1 MKELNLV
8 KRYSVVITLIILGI
22 GMAVIGICGLSKIV
36 DKSITNTTLIIGSI
50 LLTSVGFSLIMT
62 CVAMLFRLSGIK
74 EEYKDQ
80 CNEALY
86 FPIVKQYIKEKF
98 DYDDDNAI
106 IVWENGKVRVAPK
119 NIQDFKITLTIE
131 DRGDNNE

>member
-1 MKELNLV
+1 MKTLNLV
-8 KRYSVVITLIILGI
+8 KRYSIVITLMILGI
-22 GMAVIGICGLSKIV
+22 GMAVVGICGLSKIINE
-36 DKSITNTTLIIGSI
+36 SITDNVLVVGSI
-50 LLTSVGFSLIMT
+50 LLTSVGFSLITT

-86 FPIVKQYIKEKF
+86 FPMVKQYIKEKF
-98 DYDDDNAI
+98 NYDDDNAI
-106 IVWENGKVRVAPK
+106 IVWENGKVKVAPK
-119 NIQDFKITLTIE
+119 NIKDFKITLTIE

>member
-1 MKELNLV
+1 MKELNLT
-8 KRYSVVITLIILGI
+8 KRYFIVIALIIVGI
-22 GMAVIGICGLSKIV
+22 IMAIIGICGISKIINE
-36 DKSITNTTLIIGSI
+36 SNTHATVVMVSI
-50 LLTSVGFSLIMT
+50 LLTSGGFSLVMT

-86 FPIVKQYIKEKF
+86 FPMVKQYIKEKF
-98 DYDDDNAI
+98 NYDDDNAI
-106 IVWENGKVRVAPK
+106 IVWENGKVKVAPK

-131 DRGDNNE
+131 DKGE

>member
-22 GMAVIGICGLSKIV
+22 GMVVVGICGLSKIV

-50 LLTSVGFSLIMT
+50 LLTSVGFSLIMA
-62 CVAMLFRLSGIK
+62 CVAMLFRISGIK

-86 FPIVKQYIKEKF
+86 FPMVKQYIKEKF
-98 DYDDDNAI
+98 NYDDDNAI
-106 IVWENGKVRVAPK
+106 IVWENGKVKVTPK